1 MSDKEKIS
9 EMKNRNNPKHRIA
22 KTVFRLAELAKT
34 IEHENKP
41 IPFLKGMARSFAL
54 LENLVN
60 LRKGVP
66 RKNPIPYAKGG
77 VVSKHEHTKEG
88 FVNETRI
95 IGFKSNHPN
104 ESR

>member
-1 MSDKEKIS
+1 
-9 EMKNRNNPKHRIA
+9 MKNRHNPKYRIA
-22 KTVFRLAELAKT
+22 KTICRMTSLA
-34 IEHENKP
+34 P
-41 IPFLKGMARSFAL
+41 IAQESPSLFLSRSLAL
-54 LENLVN
+54 LENVIN